1 MHHQHHERE
10 HTMDRKIN
18 LGLAAVA
25 VGSIALMVMLSIHG
39 LNDRAK
45 AREIA
50 RLPVVTLEPVTIVGE
65 RQVAA
70 QPGSTHLAR
79 TQGDSKTQ
87 VR

>member
-1 MHHQHHERE
+1 
-10 HTMDRKIN
+10 MDRKIN

-39 LNDRAK
+39 LNERAN

-50 RLPVVTLEPVTIVGE
+50 RMPVVTMEPVTVIGE

-70 QPGSTHLAR
+70 QPSATHMAR
-79 TQGDSKTQ
+79 TQSENKTQ